1 MDGLTN
7 VVNQQQT
14 QTTSISSQEQE
25 SEKVQE
31 TQPTKRDLIKESQ
44 EESKNPKINS
54 KEDVENLVKEL
65 NDAMSPMETNL
76 KFGVDKNDIYFVS
89 VIDQKTNDIIR
100 RFPAEKAMD
109 FLPKMQE
116 VSGMLFDSK
125 I

>member
-116 VSGMLFDSK
+116 ISGMLFDSK